1 MAQGSPMPGEKYLHF
16 KKRMYQVI
24 AIAYHSETMEKQ
36 VVYQAL
42 YGDFKI
48 YVRPYDMFV
57 SEVDHEKYPEVTQ
70 RYRFQYMADPT
81 GEMSEAASAARK
93 TAAEM
98 ADLKQE
104 HPHKAGRQSS
114 GAERRIAAG
123 QETGAR
129 TVSSDAGEPGKRP
142 EKAVRVLRADDAAD
156 RRRVAAA
163 GGQAA
168 GSDDAG
174 DGEDRLNPWLEKFL
188 DAENFEEKYK
198 VVCDMQ
204 REVTDRLIDDIAV
217 VMDLAIPD
225 GDIKERYAQLLY
237 CMHTR
242 QRYEQGRLR

>member
-1 MAQGSPMPGEKYLHF
+1 M
-16 KKRMYQVI
+16 
-24 AIAYHSETMEKQ
+24 
-36 VVYQAL
+36 
-42 YGDFKI
+42 
-48 YVRPYDMFV
+48 
-57 SEVDHEKYPEVTQ
+57 
-70 RYRFQYMADPT
+70 
-81 GEMSEAASAARK
+81 
-93 TAAEM
+93 
-98 ADLKQE
+98 
-104 HPHKAGRQSS
+104 
-114 GAERRIAAG
+114 
-123 QETGAR
+123 
-129 TVSSDAGEPGKRP
+129 
-142 EKAVRVLRADDAAD
+142 RVLRADDAAD

-237 CMHTR
+237 CMRTR